1 MRERVIYLEG
11 QIRKAIS
18 GFYYVECDG
27 KIVQCKSR
35 GVFRKRG
42 VHPLVGDFVT
52 FVPDGDND
60 ATITVVHERK
70 NELVRPPI
78 SNVDQAILVF
88 SIVEPDFSAHL
99 LDRFLTVIESF
110 KIRPVICLTKKD
122 LANEKELEKVEIAA
136 KYYEKIGYLVMKT
149 FIEDENLPELLGP
162 ILRGKTT
169 VLAGQSGVGK
179 STLLNNVLPSLGLKT
194 GVISEALGRGKH
206 TTRHVELLEVAGGLV
221 ADTPGFSSLETDH
234 IEKEELSRY
243 FIEIDQASDYCK
255 FRGCIH
261 LNEPKCEVKKLVE
274 DGEIVKNRYENY
286 LYFLQEIT
294 ERKPR
299 YEKHD

>member
-1 MRERVIYLEG
+1 MVRILEG

-18 GFYYVECDG
+18 GFYYVENDG
-27 KIVQCKSR
+27 KLVQCRGR

-52 FVPDGDND
+52 YVPDGDND
-60 ATITVVHERK
+60 ATVTVVHERK

-78 SNVDQAILVF
+78 SNVDQALLVF

-99 LDRFLTVIESF
+99 LDRFLVVIESF
-110 KIRPVICLTKKD
+110 GVRPVICLTKIDIASDKMIEV
-122 LANEKELEKVEIAA
+122 AKEAA
-136 KYYEKIGYLVMKT
+136 AYYEKIGYQVLST
-149 FIEDENLPELLGP
+149 FIDDETLPERLKP
-162 ILRGKTT
+162 ILKGKTT

-179 STLLNNVLPSLGLKT
+179 STLLNTVLPSLGLKT

-206 TTRHVELLEVAGGLV
+206 TTRHVELLEVAEGLV
-221 ADTPGFSSLETDH
+221 ADTPGFSSLEMDH
-234 IEKEELSRY
+234 IEKERLSRY
-243 FIEIDQASDYCK
+243 FIEMDEASDMCK
-255 FRGCIH
+255 FRGCLH
-261 LNEPKCEVKKLVE
+261 LNEPKCEIKKQVE
-274 DGEIVKNRYENY
+274 TGEIAKHRYENY

-294 ERKPR
+294 DRKPR